1 MLQWVRS
8 VLYTVLLFLGTGF
21 FGVIVLLSAL
31 LPLSI
36 EQRYVIPRAWGL
48 SLTWLAKVVCGLGYV
63 IEGQENLPSRPFIS
77 LWKHS
82 SVWGTLAQMFDVPPA
97 SLTVSPALVSFTPMG
112 ASFRMRDAA
121 KVPFE
126 NVNCS
131 TFPTV
136 STPSGDPPRVSV
148 MVKVP
153 AWVIV

>member
-63 IEGQENLPSRPFIS
+63 IEGQDNLPSRPFIS

-82 SVWGTLAQMFDVPPA
+82 SVWETLAQMFVVPPA
-97 SLTVSPALVSFTPMG
+97 SWSLKREVIWIPIVGWAV
-112 ASFRMRDAA
+112 
-121 KVPFE
+121 
-126 NVNCS
+126 S
-131 TFPTV
+131 TFKPIAINRRAGAAGRACSRWSV
-136 STPSGDPPRVSV
+136 CPRATPC
-148 MVKVP
+148 
-153 AWVIV
+153 

>member
-63 IEGQENLPSRPFIS
+63 IEGQDNLPSVAARRE
-77 LWKHS
+77 
-82 SVWGTLAQMFDVPPA
+82 
-97 SLTVSPALVSFTPMG
+97 
-112 ASFRMRDAA
+112 RM
-121 KVPFE
+121 
-126 NVNCS
+126 S
-131 TFPTV
+131 
-136 STPSGDPPRVSV
+136 
-148 MVKVP
+148 
-153 AWVIV
+153 

>member
-82 SVWGTLAQMFDVPPA
+82 SVWETLAQMFVVPPA
-97 SLTVSPALVSFTPMG
+97 SWSALASRASSMAPDSPAGPAPTNSTSISIASAPG
-112 ASFRMRDAA
+112 ASSRISF
-121 KVPFE
+121 
-126 NVNCS
+126 S
-131 TFPTV
+131 
-136 STPSGDPPRVSV
+136 SGR
-148 MVKVP
+148 
-153 AWVIV
+153 AR